1 MLPLVFKTS
10 VGPRRSWVGSIP
22 IRLRHFCD
30 VGFPMA
36 VFNKITSLLL
46 VVSGVACVVYGACFH
61 SVNVSVDADS
71 EMPITLNVAKSEPAL
86 TQDAS
91 VGGVAL
97 DPDTGEI
104 KQTYTGESPKAC
116 AT

>member
-1 MLPLVFKTS
+1 MWGLS
-10 VGPRRSWVGSIP
+10 VT
-22 IRLRHFCD
+22 
-30 VGFPMA
+30 
-36 VFNKITSLLL
+36 VFNKIVSLLL
-46 VVSGVACVVYGACFH
+46 VVAGAACVVYGTCFH
-61 SVNVSVDADS
+61 SVNVSVDGDS
-71 EMPITLNVAKSEPAL
+71 VVPLTLTVAKSEPAL

-97 DPDTGEI
+97 DPETGEI

>member
-1 MLPLVFKTS
+1 MWGLPMT
-10 VGPRRSWVGSIP
+10 
-22 IRLRHFCD
+22 
-30 VGFPMA
+30 
-36 VFNKITSLLL
+36 VFNKSVSLLL
-46 VVSGVACVVYGACFH
+46 VVAGVACVVYGTCFH
-61 SVNVSVDADS
+61 SVDVTIDGDSVVPLTLTVS
-71 EMPITLNVAKSEPAL
+71 KSEPAL

-97 DPDTGEI
+97 DAYTGEI

>member
-1 MLPLVFKTS
+1 MT
-10 VGPRRSWVGSIP
+10 
-22 IRLRHFCD
+22 
-30 VGFPMA
+30 
-36 VFNKITSLLL
+36 VFNKSVSLLL
-46 VVSGVACVVYGACFH
+46 IVAGVACVVYGTCFH
-61 SVNVSVDADS
+61 SVNVSVDGDS
-71 EMPITLNVAKSEPAL
+71 EVPLTLTVSKSEPAL

-97 DPDTGEI
+97 DADTGEI

>member
-1 MLPLVFKTS
+1 MWGLPVT
-10 VGPRRSWVGSIP
+10 
-22 IRLRHFCD
+22 
-30 VGFPMA
+30 
-36 VFNKITSLLL
+36 VFNRIVSLLL
-46 VVSGVACVVYGACFH
+46 VVAGAACVVYGTCFH
-61 SVNVSVDADS
+61 SVNVSVDGDS
-71 EMPITLNVAKSEPAL
+71 VVPITLNVVKSEPAL

-97 DPDTGEI
+97 DHETGEI

>member
-1 MLPLVFKTS
+1 MWGLPVT
-10 VGPRRSWVGSIP
+10 
-22 IRLRHFCD
+22 
-30 VGFPMA
+30 
-36 VFNKITSLLL
+36 VFNRIVSGLL
-46 VVSGVACVVYGACFH
+46 VVVGVACVVYGTCFH
-61 SVNVSVDADS
+61 SVNVTVAGDSVV
-71 EMPITLNVAKSEPAL
+71 PITLNLAKSEPAL

-97 DPDTGEI
+97 DPETGEI